1 VTGTASL
8 KAWIYRGVRNPA
20 RVVRFMVVGG
30 VNTLVDLATFGAL
43 WALHRPNHD
52 PWLAVAYSLTGWGA
66 GSITGYILHSRVTF
80 RRSLPP
86 GPFYAVSGLGVGV
99 QTAST
104 GLFTKMAGS
113 RGALIGKVLGILLGS
128 SLTYVGYHVVAYLGR
143 RRHLACPPATSDAS
157 S

>member
-8 KAWIYRGVRNPA
+8 KAWVYHAARNPV
-20 RVVRFMVVGG
+20 RVVRFMLVGG
-30 VNTLVDLATFGAL
+30 VNTLVDVATFGAL

-52 PWLAVAYSLTGWGA
+52 PWLAVAYSLAGWGA
-66 GSITGYILHSRVTF
+66 GSITGYVLHSRVTF
-80 RRSLPP
+80 RGSLPA

-104 GLFTKMAGS
+104 GLFTKLGGS
-113 RGALIGKVLGILLGS
+113 RGALVGKVIGIFLGS

-143 RRHLACPPATSDAS
+143 RRDLARPPATSDAS

>member
-1 VTGTASL
+1 VTETVSL
-8 KAWIYRGVRNPA
+8 KAWIHAGVRNPA
-20 RVVRFMVVGG
+20 RVVRFVVVGG
-30 VNTLVDLATFGAL
+30 VNTMADMATFGAL

-52 PWLAVAYSLTGWGA
+52 PWLAVAYSLAGWGA
-66 GSITGYILHSRVTF
+66 GSITGYVLHSRVTF
-80 RRSLPP
+80 RRSLPA

-104 GLFTKMAGS
+104 GLFTKMGGS
-113 RGALIGKVLGILLGS
+113 RGALIGKALGILLGS

-143 RRHLACPPATSDAS
+143 RRDLARPHAISDVS